1 MSTETGEHA
10 ALVSE
15 AREHAD
21 MLPRD
26 LRAGLLRYVTN
37 GVRPGHFLC
46 AVLDN
51 DLTEAVGHAD
61 SEERLAQLKAVVS
74 WLFNYTPSTCWG
86 SKAKRL
92 AWEKSAREA
101 NSG

>member
-1 MSTETGEHA
+1 MSTSSVHA
-10 ALVSE
+10 ALVSD
-15 AREHAD
+15 ARERAS
-21 MLPRD
+21 MLPSD
-26 LRAGLLRYVTN
+26 LRDGLVRYVTS

-51 DLTEAVGHAD
+51 DLAEAVGHAD
-61 SEERLAQLKAVVS
+61 SEQRLAQLKAVVG
-74 WLFNYTPSTCWG
+74 WLFNYTLSTCWG

-101 NSG
+101 SV